1 MTEPWLT
8 GSIEGYDPVISH
20 LLRSAEHI
28 RHDVNHWFA
37 NTPEPQLWQTEAG
50 FHLQHL
56 ANSTNRLCTYL
67 KGQSLDPLKLQDEHI
82 PTPGV
87 LDEIAAALTNY
98 EALLKQIDPKDFPT
112 PRYVG
117 RKRLQVTV
125 ASLAI
130 HIAEHAQR
138 HLGQAITAAKGAKLL
153 TE

>member
-1 MTEPWLT
+1 MIEPWLT

-20 LLRSAEHI
+20 LLRSAEQI
-28 RHDVNHWFA
+28 RREVAHWFG
-37 NTPEPQLWQTEAG
+37 NIPEPELWRTEAG
-50 FHLQHL
+50 FHLKHL
-56 ANSTNRLCTYL
+56 AGSTNRLCTYL
-67 KGQSLDPLKLQDEHI
+67 KGGSLEHLKLQHEHI

-98 EALLKQIDPKDFPT
+98 EELLKKVDPKDFPT

-117 RKRLQVTV
+117 RQRLQVTL

-138 HLGQAITAAKGAKLL
+138 HLGQAIAAAKRR
-153 TE
+153 